1 MTVEREIVEPQFEEL
16 SPCPCDL
23 SSDCDRD
30 CCCDEV
36 AQIHIRAK
44 KLAMY
49 QIYLNC
55 CVFRHVHLK
64 IRIRLVVLWAL
75 KEVRV
80 NAVVLFI
87 YSITIIEKSLQ
98 RFVIYLCR
106 ERTGAFRLLLR
117 GRRPTRCRPLAF
129 PVRRDGKLRCFGHV
143 PPRHSGNAIALR
155 VRRNQRRLRRRLFSV
170 RSFFAKKTKIYEN
183 NLRFFVPRYPSE
195 GERPPT
201 EVGATETGYKD
212 QSLVKTSLLVSFDTL
227 KRVYSFCLLLLL

>member
-1 MTVEREIVEPQFEEL
+1 MFASYFFEIWPNTFAVGDIFLLLFCWTYKWSLFKSKITWQWSEKSSNLSLKSSARVRVTSAWTATVTAAATRLQKSITFEPMNQM
-16 SPCPCDL
+16 C
-23 SSDCDRD
+23 
-30 CCCDEV
+30 
-36 AQIHIRAK
+36 
-44 KLAMY
+44 
-49 QIYLNC
+49 LNC

-170 RSFFAKKTKIYEN
+170 RSFFAKKNEDLWK
-183 NLRFFVPRYPSE
+183 
-195 GERPPT
+195 
-201 EVGATETGYKD
+201 
-212 QSLVKTSLLVSFDTL
+212 
-227 KRVYSFCLLLLL
+227 